1 MQFMASEKVQKT
13 FEFCVAC
20 SAGVFFGCANVFDCV
35 SATLNLQKRE
45 EMAATDI
52 AYTSSFRPPKNTFA
66 PQVRFCDLFILKRQC
81 IYSS

>member
-52 AYTSSFRPPKNTFA
+52 T
-66 PQVRFCDLFILKRQC
+66 
-81 IYSS
+81 